1 MSVSSIRVVAGE
13 TAVTLQIQEGETLL
27 AALRR
32 AGYSIPAA
40 CGGKGR
46 CGKCRIPVNS
56 VPRLACKTVAKDGD
70 TVVLPEASGGVILT
84 NTEAEK
90 LSYQE
95 GRQGCSAAVD
105 LGTTTVVVRLFDL
118 SNGEVLRT
126 VSEWNAQAPY
136 GADVISRIQYTLE
149 QESGVQELSQCIRQ
163 QVWNMVQLAL
173 KESRRREEEL
183 NEIVVAGNTV
193 MQHLFDGRTVQ
204 GIAAIPFQPE
214 TLFLDFAGRSLQGVP
229 VRFAPCIGGYIGGDI
244 TAGLLSSG
252 LHQKQGNFLFLDIG
266 TNGEM
271 ALGDRNGFLC
281 CAVASGPAFEGAG
294 ISCGMPG
301 IDGAVSHVRYE
312 KGFLYDVIGNVPPK
326 GMCGSGLLDLA
337 AILLELE
344 IITPGGRL
352 LPPEK
357 VRPELRRYLE
367 LDEDGNGVF
376 CLTPEIKLTA
386 ADVRNLQL
394 AKAAVAAGIQVLLKE
409 RELQPE
415 QIDGVYLAG
424 GFGNYLSPDS
434 ARRIGMFP
442 AAFSGKIHSLGNSS
456 LAGASALVLDP
467 QKWAQLSELTKKCK
481 TVVLS
486 GNPVFSDYFAENM
499 SFLN

>member
-1 MSVSSIRVVAGE
+1 MSVSSIRVVTGE
-13 TAVTLQIQEGETLL
+13 NAATLQIQEGETLL

-40 CGGKGR
+40 CGGRGR
-46 CGKCRIPVNS
+46 CGKCRVPVNGI
-56 VPRLACKTVAKDGD
+56 PRLACKTAAKDGD
-70 TVVLPEASGGVILT
+70 VVILPETSGGTILT
-84 NTEAEK
+84 DVETEK

-126 VSEWNAQAPY
+126 ASEWSAQAPY
-136 GADVISRIQYTLE
+136 GADVISRIQFTLE
-149 QESGVQELSQCIRQ
+149 QESGVRELSQCIRR
-163 QVWNMVQLAL
+163 QVWNMIQRAL
-173 KESRRREEEL
+173 TECHRQIGDLS
-183 NEIVVAGNTV
+183 EIVVAGNTV
-193 MQHLFDGRTVQ
+193 MQHLFDGRSVR

-214 TLFLDFAGRSLQGVP
+214 TLFLDFQGKPLQGVP
-229 VRFAPCIGGYIGGDI
+229 VHFAPCVAGYIGGDI

-252 LHQKQGNFLFLDIG
+252 LFQKQGNFLFLDIG

-271 ALGDRNGFLC
+271 ALGDQDGFLC

-312 KGFLYDVIGNVPPK
+312 KGFLYDVIGNGSPK
-326 GMCGSGLLDLA
+326 GICGSGLLDLA
-337 AILLELE
+337 DVLLELE
-344 IITPGGRL
+344 IIAPSGRL
-352 LPPEK
+352 LPPES
-357 VRPELRRYLE
+357 VHPELRRYLE
-367 LDEDGNGVF
+367 RDEDGNGIF

-394 AKAAVAAGIQVLLKE
+394 AKAAVAAGIQVLLKQKN
-409 RELQPE
+409 LQPE
-415 QIDGVYLAG
+415 EIDGVYLAG

-434 ARRIGMFP
+434 AEKIGMFP

-456 LAGASALVLDP
+456 LAGASALALNP
-467 QKWAQLSELTKKCK
+467 QKWTQLSRITQKCR
-481 TVVLS
+481 TIVLS
-486 GNPVFSDYFAENM
+486 GNPVFSDCFAENM
-499 SFLN
+499 LF

>member
-13 TAVTLQIQEGETLL
+13 NVALLQIQEGETLL

-46 CGKCRIPVNS
+46 CGKCRVPVNGI
-56 VPRLACKTVAKDGD
+56 PRLACKTLTKDGD
-70 TVVLPEASGGVILT
+70 VVVLPETSGGAILT
-84 NTEAEK
+84 DADIEK

-105 LGTTTVVVRLFDL
+105 LGTTTIVVRLFDL
-118 SNGEVLRT
+118 SNGKALRT
-126 VSEWNAQAPY
+126 VSEWNGQASY

-149 QESGVQELSQCIRQ
+149 KKSGVQELSQCIRR
-163 QVWNMVQLAL
+163 QVWNMIQCAL
-173 KESRRREEEL
+173 TESQRQEADLR
-183 NEIVVAGNTV
+183 EIVVAGNTV
-193 MQHLFDGRTVQ
+193 MQHLFDGRSVC

-214 TLFLDFAGRSLQGVP
+214 TLFLNFTGRPLQGIP
-229 VRFAPCIGGYIGGDI
+229 VHFAPCVGGYIGGDI
-244 TAGLLSSG
+244 TAGLMASG
-252 LHQKQGNFLFLDIG
+252 LYRKQGNFLFLDIG

-271 ALGDRNGFLC
+271 ALGDRDGFLC

-294 ISCGMPG
+294 IACGMPG

-312 KGFLYDVIGNVPPK
+312 KGFLYDVIGNVSPK
-326 GMCGSGLLDLA
+326 GMCGSGLLDLT

-344 IITPGGRL
+344 IIAPGGRL
-352 LPPEK
+352 LPPEL

-367 LDEDGNGVF
+367 RDEDGNGIF
-376 CLTPEIKLTA
+376 CLTPGIKLTA

-394 AKAAVAAGIQVLLKE
+394 AKAAVAAGIQVLLK
-409 RELQPE
+409 QKGMKSE

-434 ARRIGMFP
+434 ARKIGMFP
-442 AAFSGKIHSLGNSS
+442 PDFSGKIHSFGNSS
-456 LAGASALVLDP
+456 LAGASALALDP
-467 QKWAQLSELTKKCK
+467 KKWPQLSELTKKCK
-481 TVVLS
+481 TIVLS
-486 GNPVFSDYFAENM
+486 GNPVFSDYFAEHM
-499 SFLN
+499 SF